1 MTKSPKEVF
10 EQFKESMLA
19 HSDVWMNLVAEDIL
33 LVGPLAQVNGKA
45 GFIEINKPFFASIQ
59 NYTVHQVI
67 ESGDLVS
74 TRVSIEVEMPSKN
87 KITLEVS
94 EWYTIKNNLIQSM
107 HVYFDTQQFL
117 QEMS

>member
-1 MTKSPKEVF
+1 MTNTTKQVF

-19 HSDVWMNLVAEDIL
+19 NSNAWTNLIADDIL

-45 GFIEINKPFFASIQ
+45 GFIEINQAFFASIQ
-59 NYTVHQVI
+59 NYTVHNLI
-67 ESGDLVS
+67 ESGDLII

-94 EWYTIKNNLIQSM
+94 EWYTIKNSLIQSLY
-107 HVYFDTQQFL
+107 VYFDTQQFL

>member
-1 MTKSPKEVF
+1 MTNSPLQVF

-19 HSDVWMNLVAEDIL
+19 HSDAWINLIAEDVLLVA
-33 LVGPLAQVNGKA
+33 PLAQINDKA
-45 GFIEINKPFFASIQ
+45 GFIAINQPFFASIR
-59 NYTVHQVI
+59 NYTVHHII
-67 ESGDLVS
+67 ESGDLVI

-94 EWYTIKNNLIQSM
+94 EWYTIKNNLIQSL
-107 HVYFDTQQFL
+107 HVYFDTQQFS